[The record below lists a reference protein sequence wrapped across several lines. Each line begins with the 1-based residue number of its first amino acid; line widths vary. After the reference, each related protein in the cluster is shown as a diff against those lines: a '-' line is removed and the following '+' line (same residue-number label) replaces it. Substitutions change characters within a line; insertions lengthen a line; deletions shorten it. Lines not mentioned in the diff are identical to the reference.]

1 MAEEETPE
9 ERRKRW
15 MEREA
20 KKAEEGGR
28 KPKKVMCSKCG
39 KEVDEFM
46 EIAGRVL
53 CIDCYAEEEMDET
66 GAMAMPGEG
75 GGGG

>member
-1 MAEEETPE
+1 MAEEETRE
-9 ERRKRW
+9 ERRERW

-28 KPKKVMCSKCG
+28 KAKKVRCSKCG

-46 EIAGRVL
+46 EIAGRAL
-53 CIDCYAEEEMDET
+53 CLDCYAEEEMEEM

-75 GGGG
+75 SGGG